1 MVVLPANSL
10 AGKTTFFITPNEFD
24 NLAQG
29 LQTSACMES
38 PALLRGKLNTQ
49 LFQMLKKELIDQ
61 VSAELSLPKQD
72 VGTALEI
79 MLTTMRDALTDKRR
93 IELRGFGSFSIRSR
107 KERSTKN
114 PKTGAIMNIP
124 ERKTVHFT
132 MSRSLKEPLI
142 KAE

>member
-1 MVVLPANSL
+1 
-10 AGKTTFFITPNEFD
+10 
-24 NLAQG
+24 
-29 LQTSACMES
+29 
-38 PALLRGKLNTQ
+38 
-49 LFQMLKKELIDQ
+49 MLKKELIDQ
-61 VSAELSLPKQD
+61 VSTALSLPKQD
-72 VGTALEI
+72 VSTALEI
-79 MLTTMRDALTDKRR
+79 MLTTMRDALAEKRR

>member
-1 MVVLPANSL
+1 MHRKIFL
-10 AGKTTFFITPNEFD
+10 AKQPFFYNHYTYTCGFPRFN
-24 NLAQG
+24 
-29 LQTSACMES
+29 
-38 PALLRGKLNTQ
+38 
-49 LFQMLKKELIDQ
+49 MLKKELVDQ
-61 VSAELSLPKQD
+61 VSVDLSLPKRD
-72 VGTALEI
+72 VTAALEI
-79 MLTTMRDALTDKRR
+79 MLTTMKMALVEKRR

-142 KAE
+142 KG